1 MAKKKRNDGKLLER
15 VVADI
20 CSGIEGAKVSHNIKL
35 KGKSGRQ
42 RQVDVLIEGKVGPFD
57 VRINAEEKDYK
68 GKVPMAVVDE
78 FIGRVQDTGVDI
90 GVIVSPSGF
99 DDGAKARAKDAN
111 IQLIEPISPNLSTP
125 ALFIPV
131 RCVIAKPK
139 NYSFSFKHDTLG
151 PCMVPGLEE
160 LVVSTRGKLIN
171 EWNIGNCPHEK
182 GTHHVE
188 LGTVT
193 LFSKNDPKYKQYL
206 EMTAKITVEE
216 EYYLGILPAIGLR
229 NISEGKTGTH
239 YQLDIQADKIEAEWK
254 KFPSLEVLNDAADQV
269 VDQVKDV
276 QNLMMKP
283 HFFFR
288 VEDVNLGK
296 Q

>member
-1 MAKKKRNDGKLLER
+1 MEA

-20 CSGIEGAKVSHNIKL
+20 CRGIERAKVSHNVKL
-35 KGKSGRQ
+35 KGRSGRM
-42 RQVDVLIEGKVGPFD
+42 RQVDVLIEGKIGPFD

-68 GKVPMAVVDE
+68 GKVPMADVDE

-90 GVIVSPSGF
+90 GVIVSPTGF

-111 IQLIEPISPNLSTP
+111 IQLVEAISPSLSIPT
-125 ALFIPV
+125 LFIPV

-139 NYSFSFKHDTLG
+139 HYSFSFKHDTLG
-151 PCMVPGLEE
+151 PCMVPGLDE
-160 LVVSTRGKLIN
+160 LVVSTRGKLVNLHQIPFH

-193 LFSKNDPKYKQYL
+193 LFSKKDPKYKQYL

-239 YQLDIQADKIEAEWK
+239 YQLDIHADKIESEWK
-254 KFPSLEVLNDAADQV
+254 KLSSLEELNSAAEEV
-269 VDQVKDV
+269 VNQVKEV
-276 QNLMMKP
+276 QSLMMKP
-283 HFFFR
+283 HFFYR
-288 VEDVNLGK
+288 VDDVNLDK